1 VNTSFFNWRRFW
13 DLAVSNL
20 ARCPPDGPN
29 LRYILA
35 GNGEL
40 GYKGIMVETVSSAMM
55 HDEVEERTV
64 EYWSSYQE
72 LEPKV
77 CREIISERLKGL

>member
-1 VNTSFFNWRRFW
+1 
-13 DLAVSNL
+13 
-20 ARCPPDGPN
+20 
-29 LRYILA
+29 
-35 GNGEL
+35 
-40 GYKGIMVETVSSAMM
+40 MVETVSSAMM

-77 CREIISERLKGL
+77 CRQLISERLKGL

>member
-1 VNTSFFNWRRFW
+1 
-13 DLAVSNL
+13 
-20 ARCPPDGPN
+20 
-29 LRYILA
+29 
-35 GNGEL
+35 
-40 GYKGIMVETVSSAMM
+40 MVETVSSAMM

>member
-1 VNTSFFNWRRFW
+1 
-13 DLAVSNL
+13 
-20 ARCPPDGPN
+20 
-29 LRYILA
+29 
-35 GNGEL
+35 
-40 GYKGIMVETVSSAMM
+40 MVERISSALSY
-55 HDEVEERTV
+55 DEIEDRTV